1 MKSYIFSQSSDEKPT
16 WADRFILFAILL
28 NCVIIFL
35 QESGIDTPLVRV
47 IDAVCILLFI
57 VEATIKI
64 VQFGFKSYWESTFN
78 QLDFILVILSLPALL
93 TYILPSVNLGI
104 FSSVLLL
111 RACRVFRFFRLLKV
125 FRNLENIVKSL
136 GQAIKDSLP
145 IFFGFLMLIVVFAL
159 ISCSLFK
166 DISPKYFG
174 TPLDAIYSTFRIC
187 TTEGWYDIPDSLST
201 GLSAAQ
207 VVWVRIYFI
216 FIVVTGGIIGLS
228 LVNSIFVDAMV
239 SNKNQKMK
247 EEIENLTK
255 VINELSD
262 KIDRLQQDN

>member
-1 MKSYIFSQSSDEKPT
+1 MKSYIFSKCSKDKPT
-16 WADRFILFAILL
+16 WADRFILFVILL

-35 QESGIDTPLVRV
+35 QESEIDTAIVRL
-47 IDAVCILLFI
+47 IDAICIVLFI
-57 VEATIKI
+57 AEATIKI
-64 VQFGFKSYWESTFN
+64 VQFGFKPYWDSIFN

-111 RACRVFRFFRLLKV
+111 RACRVFRFFKLLKV
-125 FRNLENIVKSL
+125 FKNLEFTVKSL
-136 GQAIKDSLP
+136 GMAVKDSLP
-145 IFFGFLMLIVVFAL
+145 IFFGFLMLIIVFAL
-159 ISCSLFK
+159 VSCSLFK

-207 VVWVRIYFI
+207 VIWVRIYFI

-228 LVNSIFVDAMV
+228 LVNSIFVDAMLKDK
-239 SNKNQKMK
+239 NKQLEEDVQK
-247 EEIENLTK
+247 LTGIIK
-255 VINELSD
+255 ELSA
-262 KIDRLQQDN
+262 KIDKLQQG